1 MRVRLSMDDFG
12 TGHSSLSNLRR
23 VPLDVLKIDRS
34 FVAGRGAIAEDTVIV
49 ESIVHLGHSFG
60 LAVVAEGVESP
71 RQLEQ
76 LERLGC
82 DHGQGYLW
90 SPGVPEAEV
99 VGLLRRSGRSEER
112 RVGEECGST
121 CRSRWSPYH

>member
-34 FVAGRGAIAEDTVIV
+34 FVAGLGAIAEDTVIV

-71 RQLEQ
+71 RPPAQ

-82 DHGQGYLW
+82 DHGQGYTW
-90 SPGVPEAEV
+90 SPGVPEAEGV
-99 VGLLRRSGRSEER
+99 ESGRASGR
-112 RVGEECGST
+112 GGGGQ
-121 CRSRWSPYH
+121 YG